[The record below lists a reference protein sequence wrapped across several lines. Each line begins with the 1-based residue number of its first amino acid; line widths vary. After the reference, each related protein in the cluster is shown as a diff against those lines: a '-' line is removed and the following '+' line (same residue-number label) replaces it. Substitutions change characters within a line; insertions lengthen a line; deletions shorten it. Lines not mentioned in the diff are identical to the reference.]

1 MFQNIELEP
10 STDVYSQTYP
20 MDDFILDELRTEKAG
35 MAMTL
40 TFSSPQPDH
49 FLTMDIMS
57 FLVSQVQSLF
67 PEYIC
72 QGKLV

>member
-1 MFQNIELEP
+1 MRC
-10 STDVYSQTYP
+10 QTYP
-20 MDDFILDELRTEKAG
+20 MDGFILDELRTEKAG
-35 MAMTL
+35 TAMTL
-40 TFSSPQPDH
+40 TFSSRQPDH
-49 FLTMDIMS
+49 FLTLDIMS

>member
-1 MFQNIELEP
+1 
-10 STDVYSQTYP
+10 
-20 MDDFILDELRTEKAG
+20 
-35 MAMTL
+35 MAMIL
-40 TFSSPQPDH
+40 TFSSRQPDH
-49 FLTMDIMS
+49 FLTLDIMS